1 MSKQRCEPVS
11 TCIHLFFIPFTWL
24 WCVCFVRTIQ
34 IIYARRYDCISTSQ
48 IHSASATMQDQGV
61 DTHIIFA
68 GSSLR
73 PGAPGFHLHSMRSS
87 TEAEL
92 TMLGSDGL
100 AASSRPA
107 PASASGTAGVRVRV
121 CVDVF
126 VPLSICLSHRV
137 NLSLS
142 VSVVRSRCF
151 CPHCLKINC

>member
-1 MSKQRCEPVS
+1 MSQCLV
-11 TCIHLFFIPFTWL
+11 IFICFVLPLLGFAAF
-24 WCVCFVRTIQ
+24 VFVRTIH
-34 IIYARRYDCISTSQ
+34 IFYVCRYDCISMSQ

-73 PGAPGFHLHSMRSS
+73 PGAPGFYLHSMRSS

-107 PASASGTAGVRVRV
+107 PASTSGTAGVRV
-121 CVDVF
+121 CVDGF
-126 VPLSICLSHRV
+126 APLSICLSHRV
-137 NLSLS
+137 YVSLG
-142 VSVVRSRCF
+142 VCREEQT
-151 CPHCLKINC
+151 PLPAPPQDQLLTIN